1 MPNENVGQA
10 YRDAKIVLNDHWED
24 MKETGIVSNRLFDAL
39 AAEAFIISD
48 EMPEIEDIFRGT
60 VVTYKGKEDLKEKA
74 DYYMKH
80 PEEAEKLAKQGHQ
93 LVLEEHTFEKRMK
106 KLVKDLEKI

>member
-1 MPNENVGQA
+1 MSNDSDVD
-10 YRDAKIVLNDHWED
+10 YLKIDAGSLTSSKID
-24 MKETGIVSNRLFDAL
+24 
-39 AAEAFIISD
+39 
-48 EMPEIEDIFRGT
+48 
-60 VVTYKGKEDLKEKA
+60 KEDLKEKA